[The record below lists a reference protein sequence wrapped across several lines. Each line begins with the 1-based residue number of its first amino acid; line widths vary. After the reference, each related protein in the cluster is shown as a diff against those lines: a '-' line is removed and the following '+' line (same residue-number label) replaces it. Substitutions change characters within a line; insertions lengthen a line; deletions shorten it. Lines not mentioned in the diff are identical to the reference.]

1 MVPENP
7 WFSVSSFHGEQI
19 SGEAVAGGIV
29 GSSYTVLDRKTNTK
43 PMCQSS
49 QMEGKGHKVL
59 IFRNTTFLCIIY
71 SSRLKLKHIFIEGKT
86 ISLFLKTCANK
97 VSQGFPG
104 SSVVMNSPDNARD
117 TGDMSSIPRLGR
129 SPGEENGNP
138 LQYSRLENPMGR
150 GA

>member
-104 SSVVMNSPDNARD
+104 SSVVMNSPANARD

-129 SPGEENGNP
+129 SPGEGNGNP
-138 LQYSRLENPMGR
+138 LQYSCLGNPMDR
-150 GA
+150 EA

>member
-1 MVPENP
+1 M
-7 WFSVSSFHGEQI
+7 
-19 SGEAVAGGIV
+19 

-104 SSVVMNSPDNARD
+104 SSVVMNSPANARD

>member
-7 WFSVSSFHGEQI
+7 CFSVSSSHGEQI

-104 SSVVMNSPDNARD
+104 SSVVMNSPANARD